1 MLRHSVLLLVA
12 FFTACTSEIPI
23 QNQTEKYV
31 EHDSIDSTY
40 NKPVHP
46 KLATLPSSKTGDSAA
61 LLGTLEIKDGCIY
74 AKAVTNEL
82 FLIASM
88 NPDIYWDDHQQALIL
103 SSGKAI
109 KPGQPVMLGG
119 SSYIGPQERLKWTL
133 APNEGCHVTQIWI
146 TNSVS

>member
-12 FFTACTSEIPI
+12 FFTTCTSEIPV
-23 QNQTEKYV
+23 QKLAEKHV

-40 NKPVHP
+40 NKPIHP
-46 KLATLPSSKTGDSAA
+46 KLATLPTSKTGDSAA

-74 AKAVTNEL
+74 AKAATNDL

-109 KPGQPVMLGG
+109 KLGEAMMLGG
-119 SSYIGPQERLKWTL
+119 SSYIGSRERLKWTL

>member
-61 LLGTLEIKDGCIY
+61 LLGTLEIKDGCMY
-74 AKAVTNEL
+74 AKTATNEL
-82 FLIASM
+82 YLIASM

-109 KPGQPVMLGG
+109 KPGEAMVLGG

>member
-12 FFTACTSEIPI
+12 FFTACTPESPVQE
-23 QNQTEKYV
+23 QAKKQL

-74 AKAVTNEL
+74 ARAVTNEL
-82 FLIASM
+82 YLIASM

-103 SSGKAI
+103 AGGKTI
-109 KPGQPVMLGG
+109 KPGEVMMLGG